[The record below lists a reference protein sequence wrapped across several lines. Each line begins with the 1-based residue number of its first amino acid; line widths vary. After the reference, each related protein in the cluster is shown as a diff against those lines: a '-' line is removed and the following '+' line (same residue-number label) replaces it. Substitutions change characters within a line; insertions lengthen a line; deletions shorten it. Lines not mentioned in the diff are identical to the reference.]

1 MKNEN
6 RKFFSLFDIVII
18 VIVLATS
25 VFSFASVF
33 SRDTDNL
40 TCVVRCDSETVYT
53 VNLDKIEDTVC
64 KKIDCDYPLTVV
76 VEKDCVYVKD
86 ACCPDRLCEH
96 SGKIKTENQSIVCL
110 PAKVSVTLLSEE
122 NTVDAVVG

>member
-1 MKNEN
+1 MKKED

-40 TCVVRCDSETVYT
+40 TCVVRCDSEVVYT

-64 KKIDCDYPLTVV
+64 KKIDCEYPLKVV
-76 VEKDCVYVKD
+76 VEKECVYVKD
-86 ACCPDRLCEH
+86 ACCPDKLCEH
-96 SGKIKTENQSIVCL
+96 TGKIYSENQSIVCL
-110 PAKVSVTLLSEE
+110 PAKVSITLVSDD